1 MEAAE
6 KIIAGTARSMG
17 STVGGLDQ
25 PRTVIPIDRAVPAM
39 IFSAA
44 SIEVALRSG
53 ILVCAISRT
62 CAAVIEPTL
71 AVCGVPLPLA
81 TPAAFLISSG
91 AGGVLVM
98 NENDLSS

>member
-1 MEAAE
+1 MN
-6 KIIAGTARSMG
+6 RCSW
-17 STVGGLDQ
+17 V
-25 PRTVIPIDRAVPAM
+25 
-39 IFSAA
+39 F
-44 SIEVALRSG
+44 ALRSG

-62 CAAVIEPTL
+62 CAAVTEPTL
-71 AVCGVPLPLA
+71 SVCGVPLPLS

>member
-1 MEAAE
+1 MPQSHHDQDV
-6 KIIAGTARSMG
+6 AGTSGRGRSQP
-17 STVGGLDQ
+17 STL
-25 PRTVIPIDRAVPAM
+25 IPIERAVPAM

-44 SIEVALRSG
+44 SIEVAFRSG
-53 ILVCAISRT
+53 IFTCAIWRT
-62 CAAVIEPTL
+62 WALLTEPTL
-71 AVCGVPLPLA
+71 VLCGSLLPFW